1 MKEIKFKIITL
12 LLSIILT
19 GIIYGDVL
27 INPNNYLFC
36 ASGDGIKNY
45 YTSHYFVKHGE
56 LSFHTNG
63 MNYPYAELIS
73 FTDNQ
78 PSISWFLQIVKKTGL
93 DVSDHI
99 IGIYNLLML
108 LSISIAALFYY
119 LIARKIVLPPLYA
132 ITVAIIISFLSPQV
146 ERFTGHYS
154 LGYVCFVPVLWY
166 LLIRAF
172 ENKYSVRYGLY
183 ILMYNLFFGF
193 IHPYYVL
200 IGTMFSVLYVVCN
213 FIYLKEKWSAAFL
226 QVLLAALPPVIL
238 QFIFSRLDSV
248 VDRPTN
254 PWGLLDY
261 ATRFEGLF
269 IPVFSPFLDIW
280 NALVKVRS
288 TDIETHSYVGVLGA
302 VVFILSL
309 IKIVKYIR
317 KKKYKYVLKPI
328 LPVPLRTSLLVS
340 ILMLLFAMAIPFRM
354 GLGFLLEIAPA
365 IKQFRSLGRFA
376 WVFYSVFTMYSA
388 FYLYLIVR
396 KWNIE
401 KRRKK
406 SFVLLISLLI
416 IWATEAYI
424 NNYHTLQI
432 IRNKTADSYYTDSTL
447 KQLGSLGVDINRFQ
461 SILPLP
467 MYLIGSEVIGIHN
480 DHSGI
485 VFQSMKISSATGLP
499 ISATMLSRTSLSQTI
514 NLATLVAD
522 SLIDRSAYLK
532 DISTK
537 DILLVT
543 KGQELPSGE
552 QFVLSKAHLFFT
564 DEEGF
569 SYYSLS
575 PSSLKQNKYF
585 VDGTEFIAE
594 KEDRNILGKHDWY
607 YWNTYNNNQLFVN
620 KDNSL
625 LFEGTVLG
633 SGEYECSF
641 WLKLTNKHIVPRLI
655 LEKYDSSKKL
665 VEQKLFDCG
674 VFANTDRE
682 WIRVSNVFTFD
693 EHTASIKYSLK
704 TEGDTI
710 RSLLIKPLKIKVL
723 TKGLRQERVDN
734 FPLN

>member
-27 INPNNYLFC
+27 MSPNKYLFC

-45 YTSHYFVKHGE
+45 YTSHYFVKHRKLG
-56 LSFHTNG
+56 FHTNG
-63 MNYPYAELIS
+63 MNYPYTELIS

-78 PSISWFLQIVKKTGL
+78 PSISWLLQILKKIGL
-93 DVSDHI
+93 DVSDQI
-99 IGIYNLLML
+99 IGIYNVLML

-132 ITVAIIISFLSPQV
+132 IAVAIIISFLSPQV

-166 LLIRAF
+166 LLISAF

-193 IHPYYVL
+193 IHPYYAL

-213 FIYLKEKWSAAFL
+213 FIYIKEKWSAAFL

-238 QFIFSRLDSV
+238 QFIFSRLDGV
-248 VDRPTN
+248 IDRPTN

-280 NALVKVRS
+280 NSVVKVRS

-302 VVFILSL
+302 IVFILSL

-317 KKKYKYVLKPI
+317 KKKYQYILKPI
-328 LPVPLRTSLLVS
+328 LPVPLRISLLVAV
-340 ILMLLFAMAIPFRM
+340 LMLLFAMAIPFRM
-354 GLGFLLEIAPA
+354 GFGFLLEMVPA

-376 WVFYSVFTMYSA
+376 WVFYSVFTMYSS
-388 FYLYLIVR
+388 FYLYLIIR

-401 KRRKK
+401 KRRKMG
-406 SFVLLISLLI
+406 FVLLISLLS

-432 IRNKTADSYYTDSTL
+432 IRNKTADSYYTDNTL
-447 KQLGSLGVDINRFQ
+447 KRLDSLGIDINSFQ

-522 SLIDRSAYLK
+522 SLIDRSNYLE
-532 DISTK
+532 DINTK
-537 DILLVT
+537 DILVVSNGRDLR
-543 KGQELPSGE
+543 SGE
-552 QFVLSKAHLFFT
+552 QFVLSKAHLLFI
-564 DEEGF
+564 DEKGF
-569 SYYSLS
+569 SYYRLS
-575 PSSLKQNKYF
+575 PIALKQKKYF

-594 KEDRNILGKHDWY
+594 KEGRNILGKHDWY
-607 YWNTYNNNQLFVN
+607 YWKTCNNNYLSVN

-625 LFEGTVLG
+625 LFEGSVLG
-633 SGEYECSF
+633 EGEYECSF
-641 WLKLTNKHIVPRLI
+641 WLKLTNKHIVPKLI
-655 LEKYDSSKKL
+655 LEKYDLSKKL
-665 VEQKLFDCG
+665 VEKQTLDCG
-674 VFANTDRE
+674 IFANVDRG
-682 WIRVSNVFTFD
+682 WLRVSNVFTFD

-710 RSLLIKPLKIKVL
+710 RNLLIKPLKIKVI
-723 TKGLRQERVDN
+723 TKVSGQEMVDN
-734 FPLN
+734 FPVN